1 MPPSRVGFGDAVL
14 NAVDLNASLR
24 APRRSDADA
33 RLRRNPPGSNG
44 GIREEMAVGANKQQE
59 PSSLRASLRT
69 RETPPS
75 GIRRDSRLCR
85 CGRSGGVTVLPE
97 PQCERDEQNAEDDRI
112 ARDGPDQ
119 PERTGSGCDQHDQA
133 EQHG

>member
-24 APRRSDADA
+24 APRRSDADT
-33 RLRRNPPGSNG
+33 RLRRNPRGGNG
-44 GIREEMAVGANKQQE
+44 GIREEMAAGANKQQE

-75 GIRRDSRLCR
+75 GIRAGFSFMPL
-85 CGRSGGVTVLPE
+85 
-97 PQCERDEQNAEDDRI
+97 
-112 ARDGPDQ
+112 
-119 PERTGSGCDQHDQA
+119 QA
-133 EQHG
+133 IRWGDCAS